1 MKTFL
6 LVAVAILTLST
17 LIKANNI
24 STGAEQ
30 AYIDSIKASNLKLS
44 KQIDSITV
52 HDQEQ
57 SEINNNNNNNNNN
70 KIKDDMIM
78 IVVFLLLMF
87 ALYKKNKQ
95 LQNNDEVKDKKFLK
109 GVFVFVFLVILL
121 FLTRLTIDLFH
132 LLSM

>member
-17 LIKANNI
+17 LIKANNT

-57 SEINNNNNNNNNN
+57 SEINNNN
-70 KIKDDMIM
+70 KIKDDIIM
-78 IVVFLLLMF
+78 IVAFLLLMF
-87 ALYKKNKQ
+87 ALYEKNKQ

-109 GVFVFVFLVILL
+109 GLFVFVFLIILL

>member
-57 SEINNNNNNNNNN
+57 SEINNNNNNNN

>member
-57 SEINNNNNNNNNN
+57 SEIINNNNNNNN

>member
-17 LIKANNI
+17 LIKANNT

-57 SEINNNNNNNNNN
+57 SEINNNN
-70 KIKDDMIM
+70 KIKDDIIM

-87 ALYKKNKQ
+87 ALYEKNKQ

-109 GVFVFVFLVILL
+109 GLFVFVFLIILL

>member
-44 KQIDSITV
+44 KQIDSITD

-57 SEINNNNNNNNNN
+57 SEINNNN

>member
-57 SEINNNNNNNNNN
+57 SEINNNN

>member
-57 SEINNNNNNNNNN
+57 SEINNNNNN